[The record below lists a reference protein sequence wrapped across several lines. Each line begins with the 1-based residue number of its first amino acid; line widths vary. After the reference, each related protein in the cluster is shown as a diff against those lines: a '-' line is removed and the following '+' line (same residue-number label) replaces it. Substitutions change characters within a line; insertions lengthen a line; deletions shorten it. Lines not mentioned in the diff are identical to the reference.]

1 MEFSAVFISV
11 FNVGLG
17 DMAPP
22 KKITFFSFTFFFFD
36 IDNYHDKCQ
45 IIISFKF
52 KDRFLLQCEC
62 CQTHMVN
69 FGF

>member
-22 KKITFFSFTFFFFD
+22 QKNHFFFFTLFFFD

-62 CQTHMVN
+62 CQNHMVN

>member
-17 DMAPP
+17 DMAPQ
-22 KKITFFSFTFFFFD
+22 KKSLFFLLLFFFD
-36 IDNYHDKCQ
+36 IDYYHDKCQ

-69 FGF
+69 FVF